1 MISFSEKLKKA
12 MQQLEINQAQL
23 VGMTGIGKSSISQ
36 YLSGKN
42 IPTEERQRNIAVS
55 LGLVPDYFEQE
66 EPIIKL
72 LKSNSAV
79 IPRIQPKDVAKLM
92 RMSQQ
97 NVRRGL
103 QQGRFE
109 WGYAI
114 RTSAPGAEKETYTY
128 FINANSFASIE
139 GIEVPPEYVY

>member
-79 IPRIQPKDVAKLM
+79 IPRIKPKHAAKMM
-92 RMSQQ
+92 RMTLK
-97 NVRRGL
+97 NIHRGL
-103 QQGRFE
+103 QQGEFH

-114 RTSAPGAEKETYTY
+114 RTSEPGAERERYTY
-128 FINANSFASIE
+128 FINARSFANIE